1 MHKETARAKNR
12 PEQCHS
18 ARGQSDRKND
28 QPRSHDL
35 FLGRE
40 QVLGTRLIND
50 HLKKNRT
57 VINISYCWMSFTEMI
72 ANQEEIALHPPFLL
86 QTCRIPYRNTYSIV
100 HDKKQQIMTCL
111 IFSCKNKTYGRF
123 LVYCFLLKE
132 YRLPALETSAFP
144 LYCTWAPKAY

>member
-1 MHKETARAKNR
+1 MQKETARAENI

-35 FLGRE
+35 FSGRE

-57 VINISYCWMSFTEMI
+57 VIIISYCRMS
-72 ANQEEIALHPPFLL
+72 L
-86 QTCRIPYRNTYSIV
+86 R
-100 HDKKQQIMTCL
+100 K
-111 IFSCKNKTYGRF
+111 
-123 LVYCFLLKE
+123 
-132 YRLPALETSAFP
+132 
-144 LYCTWAPKAY
+144 